1 MDIKIYYLHKGDN
14 IPFYVGKTNNINSRI
29 SGHRIKYGKN
39 IFIETI
45 KEVSSKEWKLWEK
58 YYIILYKNLGFVLL
72 NKNEGG
78 GGPTTII
85 FDEERNKKIG
95 DKNRGMNKSH
105 KGRPFTQEH
114 KNKIKAKRD
123 HLIGRKNIWLSRP
136 VIQCNLE
143 GNFIKEW
150 SSQKEAQEF
159 FNKAKSDGIG
169 ACCRNEQKTAY
180 GYKWK
185 YK

>member
-1 MDIKIYYLHKGDN
+1 MG
-14 IPFYVGKTNNINSRI
+14 
-29 SGHRIKYGKN
+29 
-39 IFIETI
+39 
-45 KEVSSKEWKLWEK
+45 K

-95 DKNRGMNKSH
+95 DKNRGINKSH

-150 SSQKEAQEF
+150 NSCSEAGRYL
-159 FNKAKSDGIG
+159 NVSNLGISDCASG
-169 ACCRNEQKTAY
+169 RQKTAY
-180 GYKWK
+180 KYKWK
-185 YK
+185 YKNE